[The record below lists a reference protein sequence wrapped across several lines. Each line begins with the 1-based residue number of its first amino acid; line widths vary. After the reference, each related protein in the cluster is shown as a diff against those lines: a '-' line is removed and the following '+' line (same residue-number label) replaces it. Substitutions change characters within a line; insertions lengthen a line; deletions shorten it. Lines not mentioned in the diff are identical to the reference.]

1 MMREVCKRATRMGP
15 TIPWDGCCPDGV
27 EEEEDGELDSMI
39 VLIKGKGNELWLRG
53 LNWQRVVLW
62 CTAKGCNCNV

>member
-1 MMREVCKRATRMGP
+1 MMFSTIERYPRRMMREVCKRATRMGP

-39 VLIKGKGNELWLRG
+39 VLIKGKGN
-53 LNWQRVVLW
+53 
-62 CTAKGCNCNV
+62 

>member
-39 VLIKGKGNELWLRG
+39 VLIKGKGN
-53 LNWQRVVLW
+53 
-62 CTAKGCNCNV
+62 